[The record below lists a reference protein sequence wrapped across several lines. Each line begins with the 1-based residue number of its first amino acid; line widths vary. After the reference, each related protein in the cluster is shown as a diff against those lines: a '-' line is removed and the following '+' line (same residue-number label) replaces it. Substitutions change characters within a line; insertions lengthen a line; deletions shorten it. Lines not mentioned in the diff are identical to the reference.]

1 MMSQIKIQDLEFC
14 QTESSHNHTIK
25 GQRRTRAALNDIA
38 FQPLFV
44 FSFNHDRIGSFAT
57 GYISAFGIA
66 IGPSIVIGNGGNPG

>member
-1 MMSQIKIQDLEFC
+1 MSRIKIQDLEFC
-14 QTESSHNHTIK
+14 QTESSNNDAIK
-25 GQRRTRAALNDIA
+25 CRGGTRGSLNDFA

-66 IGPSIVIGNGGNPG
+66 IGPSIVIGNGGNT